1 MHVILRRYANPGR
14 ERERER
20 ERDYRK
26 SSIKERRDR
35 ILDDYSFLYTQEFDY
50 RYKFNLEA
58 SLRHFYRF
66 ETGSPGPGSFVSIRS
81 ILRVVS
87 SLVSSIVFRLLAID
101 KRRLR
106 QFTKTTPPS
115 SLLPSLFKCR
125 INLLS
130 FQQSSLI
137 INETHARE
145 LVVRN

>member
-87 SLVSSIVFRLLAID
+87 SLVS
-101 KRRLR
+101 
-106 QFTKTTPPS
+106 
-115 SLLPSLFKCR
+115 
-125 INLLS
+125 
-130 FQQSSLI
+130 LI
-137 INETHARE
+137 LDRVPIAR
-145 LVVRN
+145 NW